1 MFIMRHS
8 RKQNCHVQII
18 CSNHVEI
25 FVGCCLNNLDTKGL
39 QKKMNM
45 MNKGTCVS
53 SISAKTKQFVTPCEG
68 HAETLF
74 TTGAFLIA
82 LSSGELRQIAGPE
95 FKLLDSR
102 IRETRLPRLTG
113 GKVLMLHLDD
123 NFLLAVQAT
132 CCNVFLRQEKFVQ
145 NTSRNVK
152 FGQRAVAASMCEVAG
167 ELCLYVFLTSGHLE
181 LFALP
186 SLHPLAS
193 LPVRLPS
200 AMGPEAVNL
209 CSDGS
214 CCIRSGSTSSVWLT
228 SALETCDA
236 VALERSVRSATL
248 AQLIQG
254 LQNTV
259 TGQ

>member
-1 MFIMRHS
+1 MFFKHFIT
-8 RKQNCHVQII
+8 KNKY
-18 CSNHVEI
+18 
-25 FVGCCLNNLDTKGL
+25 FVIGP
-39 QKKMNM
+39 
-45 MNKGTCVS
+45 
-53 SISAKTKQFVTPCEG
+53 PCEG
-68 HAETLF
+68 HGEALF

-113 GKVLMLHLDD
+113 GKVLMLHL
-123 NFLLAVQAT
+123 NEHFLLAVQAT
-132 CCNVFLRQEKFVQ
+132 SCNVFLRQEKFVQ

-152 FGQRAVAASMCEVAG
+152 FSQRAVAANMCEVAG
-167 ELCLYVFLTSGHLE
+167 ELCLYVFLSSGHLE

-186 SLHPLAS
+186 SLHPVAS

-259 TGQ
+259 TWAIFQVWGLRARGILENDILRSWVATAQRKKHQKQKLQDSRQLNSTL

>member
-1 MFIMRHS
+1 
-8 RKQNCHVQII
+8 
-18 CSNHVEI
+18 
-25 FVGCCLNNLDTKGL
+25 LNTKGL
-39 QKKMNM
+39 QKKME
-45 MNKGTCVS
+45 KKAHVFQTFQQ
-53 SISAKTKQFVTPCEG
+53 KRPPCEG
-68 HAETLF
+68 HGETLF

-123 NFLLAVQAT
+123 HFLLAVQAT
-132 CCNVFLRQEKFVQ
+132 SCNVFLRQEKFVQ

-152 FGQRAVAASMCEVAG
+152 FSQRAVAASMCEVAG

-259 TGQ
+259 TWAIFQI